1 MLNLYNCF
9 SFIVFYYNNN
19 QFFIYITMEEGKITF
34 DIVDRAKVT
43 KADYIFK
50 LIVLGDLGKF
60 SLTIGKES
68 ERQS

>member
-1 MLNLYNCF
+1 
-9 SFIVFYYNNN
+9 
-19 QFFIYITMEEGKITF
+19 MEEGKTTF